1 LRTLIAQSVRRPVAV
16 SMIYVAFALLA
27 VAAWFNLPMEV
38 EITGSYPSISVDTRW
53 GMAAPE
59 AVQALITSPI
69 EALAVTIPGVTH
81 VKSSSRRGSSSISIE
96 LDEDANVDL
105 VVFELTDRI
114 SLLKDDLPPGSDAP
128 SVSRDAPRQFTQEQ
142 TALVEYLL
150 LSPRSLSDL
159 RRWAIEELQVR
170 FESIDGVGRAEIRGG
185 TDPFIRVTVDTE
197 LAELYNLQ
205 AFQVFSAIQA
215 VNASIPL
222 GQVEMMGTAYAV
234 RVQHTVED
242 LERLRRL
249 PVTTVGDTI
258 VRIADIAVVETVH
271 EPAENFV
278 RVNGEQRVLL
288 SVFRRP
294 GTDTLDVAQAVRA
307 RMARVEA
314 TELPADIRVEPYSD
328 QAEELEAELA
338 LLGRRLLIILALVG
352 VLLLAML
359 RDLRTPLFLGAT
371 LAAALSLTIIALYHF
386 EVPVNLLTL
395 TGLAL
400 AFGMLVDNA
409 VVVLENIVRYREQGL
424 TAPEAAERGT
434 AEVLV
439 PVLAATLTT
448 VAVFGPFVI
457 FQGRLRDYYL
467 PLAAAVTFA
476 LGSSFFVAMTLM
488 PAAAGRGWVIS
499 APRFG
504 REPGKGYRRGLS
516 FGLRHPFI
524 ILAIVGGLFWYSW
537 TLFNDNV
544 PNGRFRFG
552 LGSRDRLYVGLTLPE
567 GTEAARIEEEIRPF
581 EEYALSIPD
590 TERVELSVNVGTNRA
605 SVAVTF
611 PEELETTAYP
621 LLVKDEMVGMATRYA
636 GVSINVSGFDQDP
649 YYSSGLS
656 YGPSYNSRIRIFGF
670 NYEELGR
677 IGEEIVTLARRH
689 PRVEEA
695 TVTAG
700 GGYSRSVGSELIL
713 TIDREALVPHGIN
726 VNQVINQVNSLV
738 RGATVNFRG
747 FKLGAEEWEL
757 RVKNSG
763 VDERTLQE
771 VLDEPLR
778 GAGGRGVRLRDVMD
792 VEMRQVPGVITRDDQ
807 RYDRIVQWEY
817 RGSSRARANYEDSI
831 FQSLQL
837 PPGYSA
843 EQGND
848 RFFLTEEEELQIRI
862 VAYTAIIIIFLILAS
877 LYESLVQPFIVLFTV
892 PSAMIGVFLIF
903 YFTGKAFDPSARIG
917 VVLLSGIVV
926 NNAIIL
932 VDHINLRRR
941 QGLQLLDAIVT
952 GSAERV
958 RPILVTSITTIGGLL
973 PLVIVQG
980 SEQTSGNQDM
990 WSNLALSTIGGL
1002 TVSTLL
1008 TLSVTPILYLLAER
1022 GRARARRFVTWVGKV
1037 WRELPA

>member
-1 LRTLIAQSVRRPVAV
+1 MRKLIALSARRPVAV
-16 SMIYVAFALLA
+16 SMIYVALGLLA
-27 VAAWFNLPMEV
+27 AAAWINLPMEV
-38 EITGSYPSISVDTRW
+38 EITGSYPSLTVTTRW

-81 VKSSSRRGSSSISIE
+81 VQSRSSRGSSFINIE
-96 LDEDANVDL
+96 LDEEANVDL
-105 VVFELTDRI
+105 VVFEITDRI
-114 SLLKDDLPPGSDAP
+114 SLLREDLPPGSDSP
-128 SVSRDAPRQFTQEQ
+128 RITRDEPRQFAQEQ
-142 TALVEYLL
+142 SALVEYLL
-150 LSPRSLSDL
+150 LSPRELSEL
-159 RRWAIEELQVR
+159 RQWALEELQVR

-185 TDPFIRVTVDTE
+185 TDPFIRITVDTE
-197 LAELYNLQ
+197 LADLYGIQ
-205 AFQVFSAIQA
+205 PFSIYSAIQQ
-215 VNASIPL
+215 VNLTMPL
-222 GQVEMMGTAYAV
+222 GQVEVLGTAYAV

-242 LERLRRL
+242 LDRLRQL
-249 PVTTVGDTI
+249 PIAKVGDTI
-258 VRIADIAVVETVH
+258 VRVSDIAVVETVH
-271 EPAENFV
+271 EPAEQFV
-278 RVNGEQRVLL
+278 RVNGEQRILL

-307 RMARVEA
+307 RMAEVEA
-314 TELPADIRVEPYSD
+314 ELPPDITVEPYTD
-328 QAEELEAELA
+328 QAEDLEEELA
-338 LLGRRLLIILALVG
+338 LLGRRLLIILVLVG

-359 RDLRTPLFLGAT
+359 RDFRTPVFLGAS
-371 LAAALSLTIIALYHF
+371 LGAALSLTIIALYHF

-409 VVVLENIVRYREQGL
+409 VVVLENIVRYRERGMKAL
-424 TAPEAAERGT
+424 EAAERGT

-448 VAVFGPFVI
+448 VAVFGPFAI

-467 PLAAAVTFA
+467 PLALAVTFA
-476 LGSSFFVAMTLM
+476 LASSFFVAMTLM
-488 PAAAGRGWVIS
+488 PAAAGRGWVLS

-504 REPGKGYRRGLS
+504 REPGKRYRQALG
-516 FGLRHPFI
+516 FGLRHPII
-524 ILAIVGGLFWYSW
+524 ILAIVAGVGYYSW
-537 TLFNDNV
+537 HLFDENV
-544 PNGRFRFG
+544 ASGGFRFG
-552 LGSRDRLYVGLTLPE
+552 ISRDRLSVGLTLPE

-590 TERVELSVNVGTNRA
+590 TERVELLVDVTNNRA
-605 SVAVTF
+605 SLIVNF

-636 GVSINVSGFDQDP
+636 GVSISVNGFDQDP
-649 YYSSGLS
+649 YYNSGLS
-656 YGPSYNSRIRIFGF
+656 YGPSYNSRIRIFGY
-670 NYEELGR
+670 NYDELGR
-677 IGEEIVTLARRH
+677 IGEEIVRLARRH

-695 TVTAG
+695 IVTAG
-700 GGYSRSVGSELIL
+700 GRGGRSVGSELVL

-726 VNQVINQVNSLV
+726 VDQVISQVNTLV
-738 RGATVNFRG
+738 RGSTLRFPLR
-747 FKLGAEEWEL
+747 LGAEEWQL
-757 RVKNSG
+757 RVKDSG

-778 GAGGRGVRLRDVMD
+778 GANARGVRLRDVMT
-792 VEMRQVPGVITRDDQ
+792 VEMREVPGVITRDDQ
-807 RYDRIVQWEY
+807 RYDRQVQWEY

-831 FQSLQL
+831 FQALEL

-843 EQGND
+843 EQGNSA
-848 RFFLTEEEELQIRI
+848 FFLTEEEELQIRI
-862 VAYTAIIIIFLILAS
+862 VAYTALVIIFLILAS
-877 LYESLVQPFIVLFTV
+877 LYESLVQPFIVLLTV

-941 QGLQLLDAIVT
+941 QGLELFEAIVT
-952 GSAERV
+952 GAAERV

-973 PLVIVQG
+973 PLVVVQG

-1002 TVSTLL
+1002 TVATLL
-1008 TLSVTPILYLLAER
+1008 TLSVTPILYLLVER
-1022 GRARARRFVTWVGKV
+1022 GRARARRFSAWVGKV
-1037 WRELPA
+1037 WKELPA